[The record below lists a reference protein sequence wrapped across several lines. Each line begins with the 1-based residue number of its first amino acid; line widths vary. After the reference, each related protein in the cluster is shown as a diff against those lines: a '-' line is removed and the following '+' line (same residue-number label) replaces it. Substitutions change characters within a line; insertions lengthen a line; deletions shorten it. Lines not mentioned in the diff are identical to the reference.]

1 MLYWKLL
8 IENVYV
14 FCINSEN
21 KKINDDRD
29 MNCGWSLGWK
39 IGGKKLILVVCI
51 VKIILFC
58 YYFYKFCVYMI
69 LWVLGMYKSYLW
81 MLMLMI
87 RIYI

>member
-39 IGGKKLILVVCI
+39 IGEKKLILVVCI

-58 YYFYKFCVYMI
+58 FYFDEYCVYMI

>member
-21 KKINDDRD
+21 KKINDDWD
-29 MNCGWSLGWK
+29 MNCRWSLGWK
-39 IGGKKLILVVCI
+39 IGEKKLILVVCI

-58 YYFYKFCVYMI
+58 FYFYEYCVYMI

>member
-29 MNCGWSLGWK
+29 MNCGWSLRWK

-58 YYFYKFCVYMI
+58 FYFYEYCVYMI

>member
-39 IGGKKLILVVCI
+39 IGEKKLILVVCI

-58 YYFYKFCVYMI
+58 FYFYEDCVYMI

>member
-39 IGGKKLILVVCI
+39 IGEKKLILVVYI

-58 YYFYKFCVYMI
+58 FYFYEYCVYMI

>member
-39 IGGKKLILVVCI
+39 IGEKKLILVVCI

-58 YYFYKFCVYMI
+58 FYFYKYCVYMI